1 MSRIFGILNELNFKA
16 SLLCRFLWCDK
27 DPQSNTQKVFRWHF
41 KSSADVMILGVLQI
55 GIRATVIENQ
65 VFWTL
70 DYNYTFKT
78 DHFYKIP
85 PYALRAYAF
94 PTSGRDITFTWFLI
108 YVNML

>member
-1 MSRIFGILNELNFKA
+1 MIVIKILEVTPKKSSA
-16 SLLCRFLWCDK
+16 DI
-27 DPQSNTQKVFRWHF
+27 F
-41 KSSADVMILGVLQI
+41 KSSADVIILGVLQI

-108 YVNML
+108 YVNMLWLC